1 MWRKLFR
8 RRMVRERDLE
18 REIES
23 HLQMAIGDRMERGEA
38 AHSASVSAQREF
50 GNVGLVKEVTRDM
63 WGWTSL
69 DRLRQDVGYAARVL
83 RKSTGFAFV
92 AILSIA
98 LGVGANTAIFS
109 VIDAVML
116 KSLPVQDPNHLV
128 VVGDST
134 RVGSVSMGAASTD
147 NFSYPFYER
156 FRTQNDVFSDVY
168 ASGRSEQLN
177 VALQDAQPLGSA
189 VDQNP
194 RGRMVTGNFF
204 SVLGVTALIG

>member
-8 RRMVRERDLE
+8 RRMVREQDLE

-63 WGWTSL
+63 WGWTSVE
-69 DRLRQDVGYAARVL
+69 RLRQDVGYAARIL
-83 RKSTGFAFV
+83 RKSPGFACV

-116 KSLPVQDPNHLV
+116 KALPVRDANQLLI
-128 VVGDST
+128 VGDPT
-134 RVGSVSMGAASTD
+134 RVGSRSAGSGRMD
-147 NFSYPFYER
+147 IFSYPFYQR
-156 FRTQNDVFSDVY
+156 FRDSNAVFSDVY
-168 ASGRSEQLN
+168 GSGRSEQLD
-177 VALQDAQPLGSA
+177 VTYGSEQAGGSA
-189 VDQNP
+189 TDQRP
-194 RGRMVTGNFF
+194 RGRIVTGNFF
-204 SVLGVTALIG
+204 SVLGVPALI